1 MVRNILIVDDDQIW
15 LRVLE
20 KKLEKYRKDFEVVL
34 AGDGEQAME
43 VLQSKSISLV
53 VTDMQMPN
61 MDGLTLLAHMSESYP
76 DIPVM
81 VVTAYS
87 TPKLKRAVLERGG
100 AGYIEKPFVVEDL
113 ARKIIGMLKKQSEGG
128 ILQTIPLEMFIQ
140 LIEMEQK
147 TCTIRVFNKSTAQQG
162 VLFFREGDLMDAR
175 LAGRKGLPAAYAI
188 FSWLEVALTIQDTC
202 PVEKKRI
209 DKDLQAILMDA
220 MRIRDE
226 GEQPELAT
234 ETDEAEQPVSD
245 APAPTVGGVEGTGA
259 SRKDRPNDA
268 DANGWKTLEERM
280 RTEKGFIAMGRD
292 ESWNPVLQ
300 AAASLSRALDAGL
313 LQAVYASKAEAE
325 DWILVPGISTT
336 VVVRVEPS
344 CARDRLFSVLSGRR
358 A

>member
-20 KKLEKYRKDFEVVL
+20 KKLAKYRKDFEVVL
-34 AGDGEQAME
+34 AGDGKQALEM
-43 VLQSKSISLV
+43 LQSSSISLV

-61 MDGLTLLAHMSESYP
+61 MDGLTLLAQMSESYP

-188 FSWLEVALTIQDTC
+188 FSWLEVALTIEDTC
-202 PVEKKRI
+202 PVEEKRI

-226 GEQPELAT
+226 GEHPELAT
-234 ETDEAEQPVSD
+234 EMDPPVGQPASD
-245 APAPTVGGVEGTGA
+245 APARTSGSVEGTGT
-259 SRKDRPNDA
+259 SRKSPSRDA
-268 DANGWKTLEERM
+268 DANEWKTLEERM

-292 ESWNPVLQ
+292 GSWNPALK
-300 AAASLSRALDAGL
+300 AAASLSQPLDAGL
-313 LQAVYASKAEAE
+313 LQAVYVSKAEAE

-336 VVVRVEPS
+336 VVNSVDPS
-344 CARDRLFSVLSGRR
+344 CVRDRLFSVLSGR
-358 A
+358 